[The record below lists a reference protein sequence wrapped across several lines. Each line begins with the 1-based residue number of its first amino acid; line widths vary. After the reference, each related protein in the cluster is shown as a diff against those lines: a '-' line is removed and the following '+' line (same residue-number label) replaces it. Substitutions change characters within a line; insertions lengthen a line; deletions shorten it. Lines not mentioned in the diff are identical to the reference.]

1 MAKLSDYGI
10 QVERLSNRATVHI
23 DGHDFPVVLSHEA
36 LEYIGIVYQEDYQK
50 FESDLNDFLQ
60 RSKGKLSVGTI
71 KSSDWKIVKSLV
83 YGMLAA
89 GGLEDSPKDVFTWL
103 GFRNETVKVFTT
115 CMEVFSKNT
124 FQVEDLKKSKKPQD
138 FQKMKRKNNRN
149 QKNNPKN

>member
-1 MAKLSDYGI
+1 MARLADYGI

-89 GGLEDSPKDVFTWL
+89 GGLEDSPKDVFAWL

-149 QKNNPKN
+149 QKSNPKN

>member
-1 MAKLSDYGI
+1 MARLADYGI

-23 DGHDFPVVLSHEA
+23 DGHDSHEA

-115 CMEVFSKNT
+115 CMEVF
-124 FQVEDLKKSKKPQD
+124 QVEDLKKSKKPQD

-149 QKNNPKN
+149 QKSNPKN

>member
-1 MAKLSDYGI
+1 MARLADYGI

-89 GGLEDSPKDVFTWL
+89 GGLEDSPKDVFAWL

>member
-1 MAKLSDYGI
+1 MARLADYGI

-60 RSKGKLSVGTI
+60 RSKGKLSIGTI

-89 GGLEDSPKDVFTWL
+89 GGLEDSPKDVFAWL